1 MVGEATAYV
10 QSLGLKAVA
19 AVVRRLT
26 NSPVT
31 RGALVAISLEHWEY
45 ETLGTAIALILFSPN
60 LIIWAIIKLFRKQVR
75 HSLLIIFSSFASLA
89 IGGYLMEAELDQD
102 APADAYTR
110 RVETPSASV
119 ASASASETTPTAT
132 ATQQPPNEPAWKA
145 AGFPSFR
152 AAALAKKELGVKS
165 FEAIKLRDNDDA
177 IARWCDMSA
186 RMFALSRQRDAELEA
201 NPGEQARRDIFGK
214 YDALQR
220 ELQVNLASQLG
231 IAEWELNNLSMNAA
245 WATHCRAQNRS
256 WGTITPKIAAATS
269 RSDAKE
275 ALKALRA
282 FYKMNLER
290 SASPYFDNSR
300 YGAVSCKRKNVDDQ
314 HLVGCI
320 LQSFSTPSTWDVF
333 VVGRLQNGQLA
344 VAPIDGLASSHITS
358 VGDLKSFQAPNAPR
372 ARLAEFAGQ
381 IDQSAV
387 AALFD

>member
-45 ETLGTAIALILFSPN
+45 ETLGTAIALILFSPI

-75 HSLLIIFSSFASLA
+75 HSLLIIFGSFTSLV

-102 APADAYTR
+102 TRADAYAR
-110 RVETPSASV
+110 RVEAPSAAV
-119 ASASASETTPTAT
+119 ASASASEATVTAT
-132 ATQQPPNEPAWKA
+132 APQQPTNEPAWKA

-165 FEAIKLRDNDDA
+165 FEAIQLRDNNDA
-177 IARWCDMSA
+177 IARWCDMSS
-186 RMFALSRQRDAELEA
+186 RMFALSRQRDAEMVA

-245 WATHCRAQNRS
+245 WATHCHAKNRS
-256 WGTITPKIAAATS
+256 WGTITPKLAAATS

-282 FYKMNLER
+282 FYKISLER
-290 SASPYFDNSR
+290 GASPYFDNNR
-300 YGAVSCKRKNVDDQ
+300 FAAVTCRHDTVDDL

-320 LQSFSTPSTWDVF
+320 LQSFSNPSTWDVF

-344 VAPIDGLASSHITS
+344 LAPINGLTSSHITS
-358 VGDLKSFQAPNAPR
+358 AGDLKSFQVPNAPR
-372 ARLAEFAGQ
+372 ARLAEFARQ

-387 AALFD
+387 DALFD